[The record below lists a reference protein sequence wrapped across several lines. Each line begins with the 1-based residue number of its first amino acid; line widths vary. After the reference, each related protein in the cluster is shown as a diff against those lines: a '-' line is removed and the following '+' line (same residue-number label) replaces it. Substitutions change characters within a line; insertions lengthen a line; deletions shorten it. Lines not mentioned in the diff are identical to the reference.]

1 MAWSDLAASFTVSG
15 LMGEIFYFIA
25 ASDAVR
31 GNRQRRARFPPTQ
44 RNIEALA
51 RFWRRLWIHLRNW
64 RRHPALHNRRDGRII
79 A

>member
-1 MAWSDLAASFTVSG
+1 MTWSDLAAPVTVSG

-31 GNRQRRARFPPTQ
+31 GNRQRR
-44 RNIEALA
+44 
-51 RFWRRLWIHLRNW
+51 LWIHRT
-64 RRHPALHNRRDGRII
+64 RSAPPSRLHNRRDGRII